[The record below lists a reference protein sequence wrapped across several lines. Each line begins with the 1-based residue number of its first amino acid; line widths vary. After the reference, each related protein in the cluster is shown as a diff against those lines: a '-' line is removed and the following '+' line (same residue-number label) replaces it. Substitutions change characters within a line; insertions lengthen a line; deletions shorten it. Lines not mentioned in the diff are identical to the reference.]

1 MKVSTFLVIKAVV
14 SLLFG
19 IGMALLP
26 SVLMNLYGVSLDSSG
41 VFMTRTVG
49 ACLIGIGL
57 ICWLGKDLAN
67 DGLKAITL
75 ALFVADTL
83 GFIFSLMAQLAG
95 LMNTLGWMTV
105 IIWLLMALGNGY
117 CRFLKLGNT

>member
-1 MKVSTFLVIKAVV
+1 MKVSTFLVIKAVI

-19 IGMALLP
+19 IGMAVLP
-26 SVLMNLYGVSLDSSG
+26 GQLMSLYGVTLDSSG
-41 VFMTRTVG
+41 LYMTRIVG

-57 ICWLGKDLAN
+57 ICWLGKDLGN

-75 ALFVADTL
+75 ALFIADTL
-83 GFIFSLMAQLAG
+83 GFIFSLMAQLSG
-95 LMNTLGWMTV
+95 SMNPFGWINV
-105 IIWLLMALGNGY
+105 IIWLLLALGNGY